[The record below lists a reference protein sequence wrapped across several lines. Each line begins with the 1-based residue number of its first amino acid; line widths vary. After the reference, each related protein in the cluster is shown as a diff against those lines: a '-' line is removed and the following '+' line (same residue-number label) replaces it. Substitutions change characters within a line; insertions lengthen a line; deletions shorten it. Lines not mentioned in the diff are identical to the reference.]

1 MRHGQKVPD
10 SFDINASGG
19 TPLAAAMWWVMQTML
34 FLKEQR
40 KIILTITD
48 GVPDSAHAA
57 LQALN
62 IAQRL
67 GFEIYGLGI
76 RDEHISQLLPQTSRI
91 INDLPDLAPAMFS
104 VLQDA
109 LLQGGAS

>member
-1 MRHGQKVPD
+1 
-10 SFDINASGG
+10 
-19 TPLAAAMWWVMQTML
+19 MQTML

-67 GFEIYGLGI
+67 GFEFYGLGI
-76 RDEHISQLLPQTSRI
+76 RDEHISHLLPQTSRV